1 MAGETVVR
9 SVPVPSPAAAE
20 QYLRS
25 VGAKFRKNDEVGR
38 PLYKSQAGVVFRVNA
53 VPSLRVEVLA
63 NCAC

>member
-1 MAGETVVR
+1 MAAETVVR
-9 SVPVPSPAAAE
+9 AVPVANPAAAE

-25 VGAKFRKNDEVGR
+25 VGARFRKTDEAGR